1 MLISSPQT
9 RRQAPPSAS
18 FRTPCGD
25 DGAAVQDL
33 IRACGPLDTNSL
45 YSTLLM
51 CDHFADTCVL
61 AEVDGV
67 LSGWVSGYMVPGSPD
82 TLFVWQVAVHERA
95 RGIGLGGRMLDALI
109 ARDVCD
115 DVEHVNTT
123 ITADNAASWAL
134 FTSFAR
140 RREAPI
146 TRAPHFT
153 RDAHF
158 AARHAT
164 EIMAE
169 IGPFGALPTRKAA

>member
-25 DGAAVQDL
+25 DGASVQDL

-95 RGIGLGGRMLDALI
+95 RGTGLGGRMLDALI

-123 ITADNAASWAL
+123 ITADNEASWGL
-134 FTSFAR
+134 FKKFAKMHEGFIDS
-140 RREAPI
+140 EA
-146 TRAPHFT
+146 HFT
-153 RDAHF
+153 RDTHFQGAHDTEHMVTITLP
-158 AARHAT
+158 AA
-164 EIMAE
+164 
-169 IGPFGALPTRKAA
+169 LTRAA